1 MNGGARARRA
11 MHSCGVWVLMLGLAS
26 WGGRLSLRAQEMPDP
41 SLIHGRA
48 IPAPELPDGVVTV
61 RVVREAIGNNIVG
74 QEVQVVA
81 GNRTATATTDNLGRA
96 EFQGLPR
103 GAGARAEAIV
113 EGERL
118 ESQPFVV
125 PTSGGLRVILVA
137 GLGRAAERRAR
148 EAEEAAKAPPV
159 RGAVVL
165 GGNSRVLMQFE
176 DDVLQVFY
184 VLEIVNNARH
194 RVDPGG
200 PLVIELPAGA
210 TGAATLE
217 GSSPSASV
225 EGRRLVITPP
235 FVPGTTTIQ
244 VGFRLPHRASE
255 LVFEQLWPVPLK
267 QVTVGVEK
275 VVPELALTSTQ
286 LTATNE
292 VRAGNGTVFL
302 LGTGPAL
309 AAGTP
314 LRVVLSNL
322 PYHSR
327 TPRDVALGLAAAMLA
342 LGAWLAVGSRGRQ
355 GESLAALARRR
366 DQLLSELAQL
376 EARRRAGTMPP
387 ERYTPRRQRII
398 GELEQIYGELDDRG
412 AGPHG
417 GGEDLAA

>member
-1 MNGGARARRA
+1 MTSARARPA
-11 MHSCGVWVLMLGLAS
+11 VKSGGCWVLVLGLAS
-26 WGGRLSLRAQEMPDP
+26 GGMGLSLRAQEMPDP

-48 IPAPELPDGVVTV
+48 IPAPELPDGTVTV

-74 QEVQVVA
+74 QEVRIVA
-81 GNRTATATTDNLGRA
+81 GNQTVTATTDQLGRA

-103 GAGARAEAIV
+103 GREARAESVV

-137 GLGRAAERRAR
+137 GLARAAERRAR
-148 EAEEAAKAPPV
+148 EADEAAKAPPV

-184 VLEIVNNARH
+184 VLEIVNNARQ

-200 PLVIELPAGA
+200 PLVIELPPDAA
-210 TGAATLE
+210 GAATLE

-225 EGRRLVITPP
+225 EGRRLVIKPP
-235 FVPGTTTIQ
+235 FAPGTTAVQ
-244 VGFRLPHRASE
+244 VGFRLPHRSSE
-255 LVFEQLWPVPLK
+255 LVFDQVWPAPLER
-267 QVTVGVEK
+267 VVVGVEK

-286 LTATNE
+286 LTTTNE
-292 VRAGNGTVFL
+292 VRADNGTVFL
-302 LGTGPAL
+302 LGIGPAL
-309 AAGTP
+309 PAGTP
-314 LRVVLSNL
+314 LRVILSNL

-327 TPRDVALGLAAAMLA
+327 TPRNVALGLAAAILA
-342 LGAWLAVGSRGRQ
+342 LGAWLAAGSRGRQ
-355 GESLAALARRR
+355 AESVAALTRRR

-376 EARRRAGTMPP
+376 EARRRAGTISS
-387 ERYTPRRQRII
+387 ERYAPRRQRIM

-412 AGPHG
+412 AGPQG